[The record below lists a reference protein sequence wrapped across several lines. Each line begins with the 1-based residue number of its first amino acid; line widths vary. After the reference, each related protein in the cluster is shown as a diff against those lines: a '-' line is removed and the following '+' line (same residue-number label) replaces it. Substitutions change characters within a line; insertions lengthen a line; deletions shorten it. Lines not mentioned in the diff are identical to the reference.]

1 MEINTAY
8 ILIQNILELHSLI
21 PPLCF
26 QINLDPCSSSSAH
39 TAKHP
44 DTVTLINQLWMLSAK
59 ANDGGHLFFPLEAS
73 VSVLGCPSFKR
84 RAREMEHSKND
95 QSYWLHSSDNPERE
109 KFNLVF
115 TVGSITVILNSSFS
129 ILCFMFTLNSLCD
142 EICIIFYAD
151 KVF

>member
-59 ANDGGHLFFPLEAS
+59 ANDGGHLFFSSQVPSQCFRVSQFQKESKRDGAFKER
-73 VSVLGCPSFKR
+73 SVLLI
-84 RAREMEHSKND
+84 A
-95 QSYWLHSSDNPERE
+95 QL
-109 KFNLVF
+109 
-115 TVGSITVILNSSFS
+115 
-129 ILCFMFTLNSLCD
+129 
-142 EICIIFYAD
+142 
-151 KVF
+151 